1 MKKYGIL
8 ITAFLA
14 VLACVLPLIAAEE
27 AAPAAQP
34 TQPAQPAGQGSGGGQ
49 RFGREMQTQAI
60 TAIEAELAKMKTA
73 MEGMPAGGREA
84 FQNMSEEER
93 TQMRD
98 RMQKMREERVASVGA
113 IEDQLAKLKGS
124 RALTQEHDQA
134 IEALQ
139 ALKATADKEN
149 AKETA
154 AAIQKMIDE
163 KNQAFEARMAKLEME
178 PRRGGMGG
186 AAGQNRPGAGG

>member
-1 MKKYGIL
+1 MKKFGVLIL
-8 ITAFLA
+8 VLLL
-14 VLACVLPLIAAEE
+14 VLACGLPLIAAQES
-27 AAPAAQP
+27 APAAQP
-34 TQPAQPAGQGSGGGQ
+34 SQRGPGSGQ

-60 TAIEAELAKMKTA
+60 LAIETELGKMKTA
-73 MEGMPAGGREA
+73 IEGIPAGGREA

-93 TQMRD
+93 SQMRE
-98 RMQKMREERVASVGA
+98 RMQKMREERRASVGA
-113 IEDQLAKLKGS
+113 IEDQLAKLKGA

-139 ALKATADKEN
+139 TLKATADKEN
-149 AKETA
+149 AKDTA

-163 KNQAFEARMAKLEME
+163 KNKAFEARMARLEME

-186 AAGQNRPGAGG
+186 RPGQN

>member
-8 ITAFLA
+8 IAAFLA

-27 AAPAAQP
+27 AAPAAPAAQP
-34 TQPAQPAGQGSGGGQ
+34 TGQGPGGGQ

-84 FQNMSEEER
+84 FQNMSEEEQ
-93 TQMRD
+93 TQVRE

-163 KNQAFEARMAKLEME
+163 KNKAFEEKMAKLGME

-186 AAGQNRPGAGG
+186 QGGQNRPGAGG

>member
-1 MKKYGIL
+1 MKKYGLL
-8 ITAFLA
+8 IAAFAA
-14 VLACVLPLIAAEE
+14 VLACVLPLIAAEQT
-27 AAPAAQP
+27 APAVQ
-34 TQPAQPAGQGSGGGQ
+34 QGPGGGQ

-93 TQMRD
+93 AQMRD
-98 RMQKMREERVASVGA
+98 RMQKMRDERMASVGT
-113 IEDQLAKLKGS
+113 IEDQLAKLKGA
-124 RALTQEHDQA
+124 RVLTQEHDQA
-134 IEALQ
+134 IEALA
-139 ALKATADKEN
+139 ALKATAEKEN

-163 KNQAFEARMAKLEME
+163 KNKAFEARMAKLEME
-178 PRRGGMGG
+178 PRRGGPGGMGG
-186 AAGQNRPGAGG
+186 RPGQNQ

>member
-8 ITAFLA
+8 ILAALA
-14 VLACVLPLIAAEE
+14 VLACTLPLIAAEQGS
-27 AAPAAQP
+27 PKAQP
-34 TQPAQPAGQGSGGGQ
+34 SQLGPGDML
-49 RFGREMQTQAI
+49 RYGREMQTQAI
-60 TAIEAELAKMKTA
+60 AAIEAELAKMKNA
-73 MEGMPAGGREA
+73 LGVVPAGGREA

-93 TQMRD
+93 TRMRE
-98 RMQKMREERVASVGA
+98 RFQTMREERAMSLGA
-113 IEDQLAKLKGS
+113 IEDHLAKLKGA
-124 RALTQEHDQA
+124 RTLTQEHDQA

-139 ALKATADKEN
+139 NLKATADKEN

-163 KNQAFEARMAKLEME
+163 KNKAFEARMAKLQMQ

-186 AAGQNRPGAGG
+186 RPWQN